1 MRRRSGRQEGFTL
14 IELLIVIIII
24 GVLAAIAIPM
34 FLSQRQK
41 AKDAAVKED
50 IHTIQVGIQSYA
62 VDNGDQYPTPAGGN
76 VNFLKGTQV
85 DSWPQ
90 NAFAGGDMTASATAA
105 PGSYT
110 YTSDGTT
117 YLLTGWLSNGSYT
130 VPGGPADPLT
140 ASFTSTTN
148 NLIAL
153 ELAFFAKHGYWPRSW
168 APPCYVD
175 LGLDPAAYAS
185 PINGLTYTAGGTLV
199 NARPAPGYKM
209 TVTDLTGKVRVMTSN
224 LAWNI
229 TYDVSSGKWYFHTA
243 NPSDQIDIS
252 TLKVT
257 TA

>member
-1 MRRRSGRQEGFTL
+1 VRRRSGRQQAFTL
-14 IELLIVIIII
+14 IELLIVIVII
-24 GVLAAIAIPM
+24 GILAAIAIPM

-50 IHTIQVGIQSYA
+50 IHSIQIGIQSYA
-62 VDNGDQYPTPAGGN
+62 ADNGDQYPTPPSGD
-76 VNFLKGTQV
+76 VNFLKGTQI
-85 DSWPQ
+85 DQWPQ
-90 NAFAGGDMTASATAA
+90 NAFTGGDMTASASAD

-117 YLLTGWLSNGSYT
+117 YLLTGWLSNGSYM

-153 ELAFFAKHGYWPRSW
+153 ELAYFAKHGSWPRSW
-168 APPCYVD
+168 APYNYID

-185 PINGLTYTAGGTLV
+185 PINGLTYTAGGTFV

-209 TVTDLTGKVRVMTSN
+209 SVTDVTGKVRVMTSN
-224 LAWNI
+224 LMWNI
-229 TYDVSSGKWYFHTA
+229 TYDATGGKWYFHTT
-243 NPSDQIDIS
+243 NPGDQIDIS